1 MNIGDTVFQNYAGLH
16 RYGKVIERRDN
27 FKGDGW
33 SWFKI
38 DWVDDEKYVNSQQWK
53 AKLRGE
59 DKNHFVPDYYRADD
73 IFSVDIN
80 QTLKTLIKLQN
91 KPNANVE

>member
-1 MNIGDTVFQNYAGLH
+1 MNLGDTVFQNYGGLH
-16 RYGKVIERRDN
+16 RYGKVTEVKKD

-38 DWVDDEKYVNSQQWK
+38 DWVDDERYIKCQQWK
-53 AKLRGE
+53 AKIRGK
-59 DKNHFVPDYYRADD
+59 DKNHFIPKDYRSDD
-73 IFSVDIN
+73 ISFVDIN

-91 KPNANVE
+91 KPNAE